1 MNVGA
6 QVIVHLPSNMTDHRR
21 YMRAFKDKNLT
32 ERLQNAAQ
40 AKQALLQKFQARPG
54 PDDPI
59 VKERQAKR
67 QAIAAAQK
75 ARARARERESAKAR
89 AEQERAELE
98 AREEAERAA
107 IRERELQDYIAHEA
121 EKKAIRDAQ
130 YAARKKRKK

>member
-1 MNVGA
+1 MSVGA
-6 QVIVHLPSNMTDHRR
+6 QVIVHLPSSMTDHRR
-21 YMRAFKDKNLT
+21 HMRAFKDKNLT

-40 AKQALLQKFQARPG
+40 AKQALLQKFLAQPG

-67 QAIAAAQK
+67 QAIAAA
-75 ARARARERESAKAR
+75 REARARESKSSKAR
-89 AEQERAELE
+89 AEQERVELE

-107 IRERELQDYIAHEA
+107 NIERELQNHIAHEA
-121 EKKAIRDAQ
+121 EKKAIRDAR

>member
-1 MNVGA
+1 
-6 QVIVHLPSNMTDHRR
+6 
-21 YMRAFKDKNLT
+21 MRAFKDKNLT

-40 AKQALLQKFQARPG
+40 AKQALLQMFQARPG

-98 AREEAERAA
+98 AREEAESATPDTLRAKSGKS
-107 IRERELQDYIAHEA
+107 RSTIALLAPHF
-121 EKKAIRDAQ
+121 
-130 YAARKKRKK
+130 